1 MTTVDSHVHVWLED
15 SAEYP
20 WDRSVPNLPT
30 FSAPLDSLLE
40 AMDGA
45 GVDKAVLIQHSL
57 HGYDNR
63 YVLDCARQYPDRFCT
78 VIKVNPL
85 ARNAPEQLRQLAET
99 HNVQGLRLHA
109 AANPDSTWLSSAETY
124 PLWEMAGRL
133 GIVIGILLDPRQ
145 LGQAHE
151 IINRFP
157 QVSVIIDHM
166 GRVNVA
172 EPPDGQ
178 RFQQLLDLAQ
188 LPNVYVK
195 VSGFYALSKQNYP
208 YPDTVPLVQALWQ
221 RYGRERLM
229 WATDFPYL
237 IHAGET
243 YAQDK
248 TVLRHQ
254 LPALDQDDMAWLM
267 GKTALCLFHFGVA
280 Q

>member
-1 MTTVDSHVHVWLED
+1 MTIVDSHAHVWPVD
-15 SAEYP
+15 AADYP
-20 WDRSVPNLPT
+20 WDHALSNLPT
-30 FSAPLDSLLE
+30 FSAPLHSLLE

-45 GVDKAVLIQHSL
+45 GVGKAVLIQHSI

-63 YVLDCARQYPDRFCT
+63 YVLDCARRHPDRFCT
-78 VIKVNPL
+78 VIKVDPL
-85 ARNAPEQLRQLAET
+85 ARSAPEQLRQLAET

-109 AANPDSTWLSSAETY
+109 AAKPDSTWLSSAETY

-151 IINRFP
+151 IISRFP

-166 GRVNVA
+166 GRANVD
-172 EPPDGQ
+172 EPADGQ
-178 RFQQLLDLAQ
+178 RFQQLLDLAE

-195 VSGFYALSKQNYP
+195 VSGFYALSKQKYP
-208 YPDTVPLVQALWQ
+208 YHDMVPYVRALWQ

-237 IHAGET
+237 VRAGET
-243 YAQDK
+243 YAQAT
-248 TVLRHQ
+248 TVLRHHLPQ
-254 LPALDQDDMAWLM
+254 LTEGDMAWLM
-267 GKTALCLFHFGVA
+267 GKTALRLFRFGLA
-280 Q
+280 R